1 MATVGVYMA
10 THVAHAMRQAKRHKE
25 AYLKERIRMMAV
37 DDDDDDGGGGDGGG
51 GAADSVAAAPT
62 SAPTRKGP

>member
-1 MATVGVYMA
+1 MA
-10 THVAHAMRQAKRHKE
+10 THVVHAMRQAKRHKE

-37 DDDDDDGGGGDGGG
+37 DHDDDDDDGDGG

-62 SAPTRKGP
+62 SAPTMKGRVDEI